1 MKVGKDSKHVLNNM
15 AGGEGNGNWAVYYYR
30 LNSVFSKLIC

>member
-1 MKVGKDSKHVLNNM
+1 MKAGKDSKHVLNNM
-15 AGGEGNGNWAVYYYR
+15 AGGEENGNWSVYYYR